1 MKREERTVVKATS
14 TRGSGRGALRRGR
27 FVAFAVGLGAVMLLT
42 GCLDVTATI
51 ELNED
56 GSGRF
61 DLEYRLS
68 TDVYEMGVF
77 DENSSFVPVPV
88 HEEDL
93 RRAAEAADG
102 VEMRDYS
109 RQRSNEEVL
118 IRTSVAFDSLE
129 ALNAYYSPGE
139 ERIRLRE
146 AGGGRQLQVDLHP
159 GDVGEL
165 DEETRSFAEAYLSE
179 YTVAVRVRP
188 PGRVTAAQ
196 AMEVADNGRSATAT
210 VSLAELFTGT
220 APQTV
225 SVDW

>member
-1 MKREERTVVKATS
+1 MKPEDNSAVKTTPRWSRLA
-14 TRGSGRGALRRGR
+14 A
-27 FVAFAVGLGAVMLLT
+27 AVIGLGAALLLS

-77 DENSSFVPVPV
+77 DEESSFVPVPV

-93 RRAAEAADG
+93 RRAAEAVDG

-109 RQRSNEEVL
+109 LQRSDEEVL
-118 IRTSVAFDSLE
+118 IRSSIAFDSLA

-139 ERIRLRE
+139 ERIRLGE
-146 AGGGRQLQVDLHP
+146 DGGRRQLQVDLHP

-188 PGRVTAAQ
+188 PGRVTTAQ
-196 AMEVADNGRSATAT
+196 AMEVAENGRSATAA